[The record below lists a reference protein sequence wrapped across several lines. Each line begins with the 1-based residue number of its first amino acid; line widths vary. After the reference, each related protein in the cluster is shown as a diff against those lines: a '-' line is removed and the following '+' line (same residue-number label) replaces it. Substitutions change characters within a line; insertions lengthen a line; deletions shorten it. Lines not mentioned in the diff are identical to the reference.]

1 MDGFA
6 LLDLTSIGGKLRP
19 GETLSDSHIFS
30 LLGKGGMGKVYLAQD
45 TKLERPI
52 AVKRLK
58 HRPDDGNLARRFRHE
73 RRVRAALTHPNIARL
88 YGVGTTLERRNDFV
102 MERVDGERQDRFCE
116 RWGLG
121 IAARFKLFRKVC
133 AAVAY
138 AYQNLVIH
146 RDLKPANIRVT
157 PEGEPKLL
165 DFGIAKLLDAEHMT
179 RQGRLAA
186 GEPLSRVALAQSQP
200 EEMYGLLTAPA
211 AVESGLGEC
220 LLGREKFA
228 GAESPLLDG
237 YAYLKKQRG
246 EQAPEAACHLRD
258 LYTAWNKSDEASH
271 YQAEANLP
279 PRP

>member
-73 RRVRAALTHPNIARL
+73 RRVLAGLNHPHIARL
-88 YGVGTTLERRNDFV
+88 YGGAVTPEGRPYLV
-102 MERVDGERQDRFCE
+102 MEYVEGERLDDYCE
-116 RWGLG
+116 RWGAGRLRP
-121 IAARFKLFRKVC
+121 AVFRKVC

-138 AYQNLVIH
+138 AHQNLVIH